1 MMNPQVNVAQSYRR
15 IATETA
21 SPAQRV
27 AMLYDGAIKFL
38 ERALLGFQ
46 NDDPLQ
52 FNLTIHNNIQRAQAI
67 IRELN
72 GCLDMEAGGELSATL
87 RRLYDYFDWRLQESN
102 RLKQPQGIE
111 EVIARI
117 TVLRDAWVEMLRQRA
132 SQEVITP
139 VAS

>member
-1 MMNPQVNVAQSYRR
+1 MNSRMNVSESYRR

-38 ERALLGFQ
+38 ERALLGFRAE
-46 NDDPLQ
+46 DPLE

-72 GCLDMEAGGELSATL
+72 VALDLEAGGELAATL
-87 RRLYDYFDWRLQESN
+87 RRLYLYFDWRLDQSN
-102 RLKQPQGIE
+102 RSKTADGIQE
-111 EVIARI
+111 IITRL
-117 TVLRDAWVEMLRQRA
+117 TVLRDAWETMLHQHEPAGVGSR
-132 SQEVITP
+132 
-139 VAS
+139 